1 MKKNLLDP
9 RSAQAICDRLN
20 KLTPEHKNL
29 WGRMNP
35 TEMLLHCNLCNTQL
49 LEEKYAAKMPTAKQ
63 TFMKVLGLYLK
74 PTFPKNLKG
83 AARNDTSGK
92 VLSIEFNE
100 QLMLCKATINR
111 FPIHNTPMTL
121 EHPVFGPLSNREWGI
136 AAWKHMDHHLRQFG
150 V

>member
-1 MKKNLLDP
+1 MRKNLLDQ

-20 KLTPEHKNL
+20 KLTPEHKNC

-49 LEEKYAAKMPTAKQ
+49 LEENYAVKKPTTKQ

-74 PTFPKNLKG
+74 PTFPKNREG
-83 AARNDTSGK
+83 AARNDTFGK
-92 VLSIEFNE
+92 GLATSFAEE
-100 QLMLCKATINR
+100 LMLCKAIINR
-111 FPIHNTPMTL
+111 FPLHNKPMTL
-121 EHPVFGPLSNREWGI
+121 VHPVFGPLTNKEWGI